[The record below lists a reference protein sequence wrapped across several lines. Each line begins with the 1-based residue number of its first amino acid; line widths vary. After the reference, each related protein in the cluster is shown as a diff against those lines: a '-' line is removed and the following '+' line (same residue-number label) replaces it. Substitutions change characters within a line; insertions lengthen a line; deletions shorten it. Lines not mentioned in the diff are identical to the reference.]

1 MFQIIRDG
9 AFLGILLSIM
19 IGPALFMLLETSL
32 KHGFKRA
39 LFLDLGIVLSDFIYL
54 LAAYFFAE
62 QIQHALK
69 EYEFLKYV
77 GGSLFIAG
85 GFFMIFRRNN
95 IPSNQEV
102 DVAVK
107 QPGVLPFFI
116 KGMALNAINP
126 FVLIF
131 WIAAF
136 SYALDHHQ
144 LTFYSA
150 SYYFGAT
157 LGTMFAIDV
166 LKIYFAYKVKKY
178 LSDMVIKR
186 IGVVVGAILIFF
198 GIAFFFRDMIV
209 Q

>member
-1 MFQIIRDG
+1 MFEIIRDG
-9 AFLGILLSIM
+9 AFLGILLSLM
-19 IGPALFMLLETSL
+19 IGPALFMLIETSL
-32 KHGFKRA
+32 KYGFKRA
-39 LFLDLGIVLSDFIYL
+39 LFLDIGIIISDLIYL

-62 QIQHALK
+62 QIQGALK
-69 EYEFLKYV
+69 EYVILKFI

-85 GFFMIFRRNN
+85 GIYMILRKNN
-95 IPSNQEV
+95 IPAQGDIDLS
-102 DVAVK
+102 VK
-107 QPGVLPFFI
+107 QPGVLGFMV

-136 SYALDHHQ
+136 SYALDHHN
-144 LTFYSA
+144 LTVYTA

-157 LGTMFAIDV
+157 LGAMFCIDV

-178 LSDMVIKR
+178 LSDLVIKR
-186 IGVVVGAILIFF
+186 IGMVVGAVLIFF
-198 GIAFFFRDMIV
+198 GIAFFFRDMVV

>member
-1 MFQIIRDG
+1 MFEIIRDG
-9 AFLGILLSIM
+9 AFLGVLLSIM

-32 KHGFKRA
+32 KYGFKRA
-39 LFLDLGIVLSDFIYL
+39 LFLDLGIIISDFLYL
-54 LAAYFFAE
+54 LAAYFFADK
-62 QIQHALK
+62 IQNALH
-69 EYEFLKYV
+69 EYYFLKYV

-85 GFFMIFRRNN
+85 GLYMIFRRNN
-95 IPSNQEV
+95 IPVQQDV
-102 DVAVK
+102 DIVVK
-107 QPGVLPFFI
+107 QPGVIPFMM

-136 SYALDHHQ
+136 SYALDHHS
-144 LTFYSA
+144 LTIYTA

-178 LSDMVIKR
+178 LSDKVIKR
-186 IGVVVGAILIFF
+186 AGIVVGAVLIFF
-198 GIAFFFRDMIV
+198 GIAFFFRDMVV